1 MKKIFAIAL
10 KDTLIRFSSRG
21 EWLFFLILPV
31 VFTLVINFAVGAS
44 YGGDNDARIP
54 VLVVDQ
60 DGGELAQDLVAA
72 LNTSATIRTQLT
84 DLADAEAQFR
94 ERQAPAMLV
103 IPAGLEEA
111 QAEGKKV
118 ELRFTTA
125 AGNSDGIAAQQ
136 AVQAA
141 LGSVGRSWLV
151 AGISTAAAEE
161 IRPFASTDA
170 REAFYSAA
178 KADAQAL
185 FAQQPERIVVTMPA
199 STGAAQATWSPQG
212 QASAGQLITWVFIP
226 LLGVSALFAYERQQG
241 TMRRLMSA
249 PVSKTINLLGTIAG
263 QLGTALLQ
271 MMILSV
277 FGAVLLKVGWWNQ
290 PLATLAMFFAFGLA
304 SVTFGTMLGTFVKT
318 EAQAGGLSLA
328 LGMAMAL
335 LSGCWYPRELFPDIV
350 QKISLA
356 LPTTWSMIGMND
368 ILLRGQNLMGVLPVI
383 GVLIGFAVV
392 FLGVGVWRY
401 RYE

>member
-1 MKKIFAIAL
+1 MKKILAIAW
-10 KDTLIRFSSRG
+10 KDTLVRFASRG
-21 EWLFFLILPV
+21 EWLFFLVLPV
-31 VFTLVINFAVGAS
+31 VFTLVINFASGAG

-60 DGGELAQDLVAA
+60 DGGELVQDLIVALKA
-72 LNTSATIRTQLT
+72 SATIRMQST
-84 DLADAEAQFR
+84 DLADAESQFR

-103 IPAGLEEA
+103 IPSGLEA
-111 QAEGKKV
+111 ARTDGRTM
-118 ELRFTTA
+118 ELQFTAA
-125 AGNSDGIAAQQ
+125 AGNADSIAARQ

-141 LGSVGRSWLV
+141 LGAVGRSWQV
-151 AGISTAAAEE
+151 AGISTAAAEQ
-161 IRPFASTDA
+161 IRPFADAAA
-170 REAFYSAA
+170 REVFYSAA

-185 FAQQPERIVVTMPA
+185 FAQQPERIAVTTPA
-199 STGAAQATWSPQG
+199 SAGNAQASWSPQG

-226 LLGVSALFAYERQQG
+226 LLGISSIFAYERQQG

-249 PVSKTINLLGTIAG
+249 PVSKAASLLGTITG

-271 MMILSV
+271 MLILAV
-277 FGAVLLKVGWWNQ
+277 FGSIVLKANWWNQ

-304 SVTFGTMLGTFVKT
+304 SVAFGTMLGTFAKT

-328 LGMAMAL
+328 LGMSMAL
-335 LSGCWYPRELFPDIV
+335 ISGCWFPRELFPDIV

-356 LPTTWSMIGMND
+356 LPTAWSMIGMND
-368 ILLRGQNLMGVLPVI
+368 ILLRGAGFVQVLPV
-383 GVLIGFAVV
+383 VAALMGFAAV
-392 FLGVGVWRY
+392 FFTVGVWRY